1 MTEVDNNKIKTL
13 IHRIGLLNNLT
24 DSEVSSIVY
33 SQFRFTKDTIKNMQ
47 IEELNDEDVDK
58 LKKTFYYKYIGKFYT
73 TSDIIKRKLKTN
85 IKKEEEDE

>member
-24 DSEVSSIVY
+24 DAEVSSIVY

>member
-1 MTEVDNNKIKTL
+1 MNEVDNNKIKTL

-24 DSEVSSIVY
+24 DAEVSSIVY

-85 IKKEEEDE
+85 IKKEEENE

>member
-1 MTEVDNNKIKTL
+1 MNEVDNNKIKTL

-24 DSEVSSIVY
+24 DAEVSSIVY

-47 IEELNDEDVDK
+47 IEGLNDENVDK